1 MLARRITG
9 FQATLLVVG
18 AMVGSG
24 ILATP
29 AIVASSLDSSAL
41 ILALWAAGGLYAL
54 AGALSQAELAAL
66 YPEAGGDYVFLRES
80 FGKPVAFLSGWV
92 SLTIGFAGAIAV
104 LARSCSQYLGRAG
117 LQLPLASMQEE
128 VVAIAVIAAL
138 TAINLVGVRGGSW
151 TQSILTLLKVLLLVV
166 LALAAL
172 LASGPPR
179 PIEAA
184 SAPVWAAL
192 LPVVFTYSGWND
204 SIYLG
209 SEIKN
214 PGRNLPLSLI
224 AGTVGVTALYLF
236 FNYVYLRTTG
246 GAGSNEDLAAA
257 AGMAQAAL
265 GGSASAVVSGL
276 ASLLLFGTIAA
287 LVISGPRI
295 AYAMGLDGV
304 LPRALGAVSARGVP
318 ANALLFQAGVAAL
331 FVVMGTLE
339 QIVNWVGLAL
349 VVFSGL
355 ATACLF
361 VERGRG
367 RTPKAYSTPLYPL
380 PPLIYVATSAGVALW
395 VSIADPIQTAKGM
408 LFIVAGLPVYYIS
421 RRR

>member
-9 FQATLLVVG
+9 TQATLLVVG

-29 AIVASSLDSSAL
+29 AIVASSMDSSLL
-41 ILALWAAGGLYAL
+41 ILVLWAGGGLYAL

-117 LQLPLASMQEE
+117 LDLPLAGMQEE
-128 VVAIAVIAAL
+128 VVAVLVIAGL
-138 TAINLVGVRGGSW
+138 TAVNLMGVRGGSW
-151 TQSILTLLKVLLLVV
+151 TQSVLTVLKVLLLV
-166 LALAAL
+166 LLACTALAAGGEPEPL
-172 LASGPPR
+172 PP
-179 PIEAA
+179 PT
-184 SAPVWAAL
+184 APVWAAL
-192 LPVVFTYSGWND
+192 LPIVFTYSGWND

-209 SEIKN
+209 SEIRN

-224 AGTVGVTALYLF
+224 GGTLAVTA
-236 FNYVYLRTTG
+236 VYLLFNFVFLRITG
-246 GAGSNEDLAAA
+246 GRSGGQDLAAA
-257 AGMAQAAL
+257 ASMADAAF
-265 GGSASAVVSGL
+265 GTGASTIVSGL
-276 ASLLLFGTIAA
+276 ASLLLFGTVAA

-304 LPRALGAVSARGVP
+304 LPRALGDVSPQGVP
-318 ANALLFQAGVAAL
+318 ANALLFQAGVATL
-331 FVVMGTLE
+331 FVVMGSLE
-339 QIVNWVGLAL
+339 QIVNWVGFAL

-361 VERGRG
+361 VERRRG
-367 RTPKAYSTPLYPL
+367 RQPESYSTPLYPL
-380 PPLIYVATSAGVALW
+380 PPLLYVAVSAGVALW
-395 VSIADPIQTAKGM
+395 VGLADPVQTGKGL
-408 LFIVAGLPVYYIS
+408 LFIVAGLPVYYLS
-421 RRR
+421 KRR